1 MNMWNTTNIS
11 QEKREHW
18 MLWAVYLPTFVNH
31 LILSRYALLVYLSLT
46 HISNSVTIS
55 LLKKLRTHS
64 ASMTMYALIFKF
76 TFDATRSI

>member
-1 MNMWNTTNIS
+1 MDVWNTKNIS

-31 LILSRYALLVYLSLT
+31 LILSHYALLVYLSLT
-46 HISNSVTIS
+46 HNSVTIS

-64 ASMTMYALIFKF
+64 ASMTTYALIFKF
-76 TFDATRSI
+76 TFDNTRSI